1 MKTTYQILVAIPLV
15 IFANASFAN
24 NWQWQL
30 DQIKTNQKRVESRE
44 SSRSLMSNQPGNA
57 IATTAP
63 CADAPIAKHEPR
75 APSTA
80 AGNALARQ

>member
-44 SSRSLMSNQPGNA
+44 SSRSLMLSRSGNA
-57 IATTAP
+57 IATTPP
-63 CADAPIAKHEPR
+63 CADAPIAKPEPR
-75 APSTA
+75 APGAA
-80 AGNALARQ
+80 AGNALPRQ